1 MAKKKTLD
9 EQFNTLSVEELET
22 SDSLQQAL
30 ALINQENVISEAP
43 DLEIKKFIVA
53 KKDEAKELSKL
64 TDEQKNDKDL
74 DEIANQADQAFY
86 DLMDIAINTQ
96 GKACGDI
103 ASAAQSFLNIK
114 LNAKLAKSEQKYKKL
129 NQEIQMKK
137 IEMTALKSSQKDS
150 EPEYSPDDDIIIVNP
165 D

>member
-1 MAKKKTLD
+1 MAKKKSLD

-30 ALINQENVISEAP
+30 ALINQENVISEIP
-43 DLEIKKFIVA
+43 DVELKKFVVE
-53 KKDEAKELSKL
+53 KNKEAKELSKL
-64 TDEQKNDKDL
+64 TEEEKNEVEL

-86 DLMDIAINTQ
+86 DLMDIAVNTQ

-103 ASAAQSFLNIK
+103 ASAANNFLKIK
-114 LNAKLAKSEQKYKKL
+114 LDTKLAKMDAKYKKL
-129 NQEIQMKK
+129 NQEIQIKK
-137 IEMTALKSSQKDS
+137 IEMTSLKSSQKDL

>member
-9 EQFNTLSVEELET
+9 EQFNTLSAEDIET

-30 ALINQENVISEAP
+30 ALINQENVVSEVP
-43 DLEIKKFIVA
+43 VDLKKFIVS
-53 KKDEAKELSKL
+53 KKEEAKDLSNL

-114 LNAKLAKSEQKYKKL
+114 LNAKLAKTEQKYKKI

-137 IEMTALKSSQKDS
+137 IEMTALKSSQKDI
-150 EPEYSPDDDIIIVNP
+150 ETEYSPEDDIIIVNP

>member
-9 EQFNTLSVEELET
+9 EQFNTLSAEELET

-129 NQEIQMKK
+129 NQEIQYHH
-137 IEMTALKSSQKDS
+137 LH
-150 EPEYSPDDDIIIVNP
+150 
-165 D
+165 

>member
-150 EPEYSPDDDIIIVNP
+150 ETEYSPDDDIIIVNP

>member
-1 MAKKKTLD
+1 MAKKSLD
-9 EQFNTLSVEELET
+9 EEFGTLSVEEIET

-30 ALINQENVISEAP
+30 ALINQEGVVSDVPPPE
-43 DLEIKKFIVA
+43 LKKFAVA
-53 KKDEAKELSKL
+53 KKEEAKELAKL
-64 TDEQKNDKDL
+64 TDEQKSNKEL
-74 DEIANQADQAFY
+74 DEIADQADQAFY

-114 LNAKLAKSEQKYKKL
+114 LNAKLAKSEHKFKKL
-129 NQEIQMKK
+129 NQEIQLKR
-137 IEMTALKSSQKDS
+137 IEMNSLKSSQNNDI
-150 EPEYSPDDDIIIVNP
+150 PDYDPNDDIIEINP

>member
-9 EQFNTLSVEELET
+9 EQFNTLSTEDIET

-30 ALINQENVISEAP
+30 ALINQENVVSEVP
-43 DLEIKKFIVA
+43 VDLKKFIVS
-53 KKDEAKELSKL
+53 KKEEAKELSNL

-114 LNAKLAKSEQKYKKL
+114 LNAKLAKTEQKYKKL

-137 IEMTALKSSQKDS
+137 IEMTALKSSQKDIES
-150 EPEYSPDDDIIIVNP
+150 EYSPEDDIIIVNP

>member
-9 EQFNTLSVEELET
+9 EQFNTLSAEDIET

-30 ALINQENVISEAP
+30 ALINQENVVSEVP
-43 DLEIKKFIVA
+43 VDLKKFIVS
-53 KKDEAKELSKL
+53 KKEEAKELSNL

-114 LNAKLAKSEQKYKKL
+114 LNAKLAKTEQKYKKI

-137 IEMTALKSSQKDS
+137 IEMTALKSSQKDIES
-150 EPEYSPDDDIIIVNP
+150 EYSPEDDIIIVNP

>member
-9 EQFNTLSVEELET
+9 EQFNTLSAEDIET

-30 ALINQENVISEAP
+30 ALINQENVVSEVP
-43 DLEIKKFIVA
+43 VDLKKFIVS
-53 KKDEAKELSKL
+53 KKEEAKELSNL

-114 LNAKLAKSEQKYKKL
+114 LNAKLAKTEQKYKKI

-137 IEMTALKSSQKDS
+137 IEMTALKSSQKDI
-150 EPEYSPDDDIIIVNP
+150 ETEYSPEDDIIIINP

>member
-9 EQFNTLSVEELET
+9 EQFNTLSAEDIET

-30 ALINQENVISEAP
+30 ALINQENVVSEVPA
-43 DLEIKKFIVA
+43 DLKKFIVS
-53 KKDEAKELSKL
+53 KKEEAKELSNL

-114 LNAKLAKSEQKYKKL
+114 LNAKLAKTEQKYKKI

-137 IEMTALKSSQKDS
+137 IEMTALKSSQKDIES
-150 EPEYSPDDDIIIVNP
+150 EYSPEDDIIIVNP

>member
-9 EQFNTLSVEELET
+9 EQFNTLSTEDIET

-30 ALINQENVISEAP
+30 ALINQENVVSEVP
-43 DLEIKKFIVA
+43 VDLKKFIVS
-53 KKDEAKELSKL
+53 KKEEAKELSNL

-114 LNAKLAKSEQKYKKL
+114 LNAKLAKTEQKYKKL

-137 IEMTALKSSQKDS
+137 IEMTALKSSQKDI
-150 EPEYSPDDDIIIVNP
+150 ETEYSPEDDIIIVNP

>member
-9 EQFNTLSVEELET
+9 EQFNTLSAEDIET

-30 ALINQENVISEAP
+30 ALINQENVVSEVP
-43 DLEIKKFIVA
+43 VDLKKFIVS
-53 KKDEAKELSKL
+53 KKEEAKELSNL

-114 LNAKLAKSEQKYKKL
+114 LNAKLAKTEQKYKKI

-137 IEMTALKSSQKDS
+137 IEMTALKSSQKDI
-150 EPEYSPDDDIIIVNP
+150 ETEYSPEDDIIIVNP

>member
-1 MAKKKTLD
+1 MAKKSLD
-9 EQFNTLSVEELET
+9 EEFGTLSVEEIET

-30 ALINQENVISEAP
+30 ALINQEGVVSDVPPTE
-43 DLEIKKFIVA
+43 LKKFAVA
-53 KKDEAKELSKL
+53 KKEEAKELAKL
-64 TDEQKNDKDL
+64 TDEQKSNKEL
-74 DEIANQADQAFY
+74 DEIADQADQAFY

-114 LNAKLAKSEQKYKKL
+114 LNAKLAKSEHKFKKL
-129 NQEIQMKK
+129 NQEIQLKR
-137 IEMTALKSSQKDS
+137 IEMNSLKSSQNNDV
-150 EPEYSPDDDIIIVNP
+150 PDYDPNDDIIEITQ